1 MKKNMTLIL
10 LLFVVTVSCD
20 NQKGQQDILNGFT
33 EYLAASKAD
42 SKTKWNYTSD
52 TIKVWF
58 DEKKGNPSKRIK
70 GEGSSGK
77 WKEWD
82 EQMHS
87 KSYYDSLW
95 YDKSEHA
102 VKGFFYENNDFYDL
116 IGKSP
121 TKTLRTYWLNS
132 ENKIYEILY
141 YWIPDENTTTSHHLK
156 PIVEWALKNDSS
168 EILELYPN
176 GRIIPSKENAIR
188 WKKLLT
194 KYNETINR
202 N

>member
-1 MKKNMTLIL
+1 MKINIPTIL
-10 LLFVVTVSCD
+10 LLFIFAVSCD
-20 NQKGQQDILNGFT
+20 IQKGRQNILNDFA
-33 EYLAASKAD
+33 EYFEASKLD
-42 SKTKWNYTSD
+42 SKTKWNYTTD
-52 TIKVWF
+52 TVKVWF

-70 GEGSSGK
+70 GENFSGK

-87 KSYYDSLW
+87 SVQYDTLW

-121 TKTLRTYWLNS
+121 TKTLRTYWLNN
-132 ENKIYEILY
+132 ENKIYEILIF
-141 YWIPDENTTTSHHLK
+141 WIPEENTTTSLHLK
-156 PIVEWALKNDSS
+156 PIVEWALKNDSL
-168 EILELYPN
+168 EILELYPKGN
-176 GRIIPSKENAIR
+176 IIPSKENAIK